1 MIQEEGT
8 EWRRREVCT
17 SDTHILV
24 YEPKALDNAI
34 AAGNEDEVFRTC
46 CTSNLTLRCT
56 VFTWALKFLTHEL
69 LHVQSFR
76 MTSIV
81 RIISSDH
88 QFFARQ
94 HQLSIPDLA
103 RLQQGLSHNYGVS
116 TIIAK
121 DVWSLW
127 LCALSLI
134 PLPPLNIKRCVCFS
148 AALVYP
154 EGKGCFWCG
163 SSGFP
168 SWNRSGVESIR
179 LFKAGT
185 K

>member
-1 MIQEEGT
+1 
-8 EWRRREVCT
+8 
-17 SDTHILV
+17 
-24 YEPKALDNAI
+24 
-34 AAGNEDEVFRTC
+34 
-46 CTSNLTLRCT
+46 
-56 VFTWALKFLTHEL
+56 
-69 LHVQSFR
+69 
-76 MTSIV
+76 
-81 RIISSDH
+81 
-88 QFFARQ
+88 
-94 HQLSIPDLA
+94 
-103 RLQQGLSHNYGVS
+103 LQQGLSHNYGVS